1 MHRRDMLGAMAA
13 TLLPLTAR
21 GAMPAALEVDA
32 HGSDQRIA
40 IRDDAW
46 ITDVDG
52 IKVGHYT
59 AKDRPTGCTV
69 ILCENGA
76 ICGVHVPGGW
86 PGTRLTDMLD
96 PVKRADDSVRVSGVV
111 LTGGSVYG
119 LSSASGVERF
129 FRERYFA
136 AQPAGAIPKPQ
147 VFVVPAA
154 VIYDLSLGDW
164 RITPTAESGYQACQ
178 AAAGGKV
185 AEGCVGAGAGAMVG
199 HWGKN
204 PTKSGLGTASIRVGD
219 TGVVVGA
226 ICAVNA
232 SGDVYNPRTGAFVSG
247 SRDKDGTRFSP
258 VIDRIRAGFSVEP
271 PPPGTHTTIATVAT
285 NARFTK
291 TETAKIAQMAA
302 AGLARTINPAWG
314 PGDGDTVFALSTGT
328 LETHVSHGAIGAIA
342 AEALTEAIL
351 RAVTKATATAGIPA
365 WRDIV
370 GAGHP

>member
-1 MHRRDMLGAMAA
+1 MRRRDVLGAMAT
-13 TLLPLTAR
+13 TLMPLTAGR
-21 GAMPAALEVDA
+21 AMPPALRLDGHESA
-32 HGSDQRIA
+32 KRIS
-40 IRDDAW
+40 IRDEGW
-46 ITDVDG
+46 ITDVEG

-59 AKDRPTGCTV
+59 AKERPTGCTV

-76 ICGVHVPGGW
+76 TCGVHVPGGW

-129 FRERYFA
+129 MRERYVA
-136 AQPAGAIPKPQ
+136 SQPSGIVPKPQ

-164 RITPTAESGYQACQ
+164 RVAPTAESGYQACQ

-199 HWGKN
+199 HWGRN
-204 PTKSGLGTASIRVGD
+204 PTKSGLGTASIHVGN

-232 SGDVYNPRTGAFVSG
+232 SGDVYDPGTGAFVSG
-247 SRDKDGTRFSP
+247 SRDKEGTRFPLPSTAFAP
-258 VIDRIRAGFSVEP
+258 ASVWSLRLRVHTPPLPPLLPTLALPKQKPPKSHRWPLQGLPAPSIPLGARAMVIRCLLYPQEHWR
-271 PPPGTHTTIATVAT
+271 HTFPTVLLVPLPLKPWSRPYC
-285 NARFTK
+285 AR
-291 TETAKIAQMAA
+291 
-302 AGLARTINPAWG
+302 
-314 PGDGDTVFALSTGT
+314 
-328 LETHVSHGAIGAIA
+328 
-342 AEALTEAIL
+342 
-351 RAVTKATATAGIPA
+351 
-365 WRDIV
+365 
-370 GAGHP
+370 

>member
-1 MHRRDMLGAMAA
+1 MRRREMLGAMAA
-13 TLLPLTAR
+13 SLLPLSA
-21 GAMPAALEVDA
+21 GAGTPAALGFNVRE
-32 HGSDQRIA
+32 SDQQITVP
-40 IRDDAW
+40 DHGW

-59 AKDRPTGCTV
+59 AKERPTGCTV

-76 ICGVHVPGGW
+76 TCGVHVPGGW

-96 PVKRADDSVRVSGVV
+96 PVKRADDSVRVSAVV

-129 FRERYFA
+129 FRDRYFKS
-136 AQPAGAIPKPQ
+136 QPAGTIPKAQ

-164 RITPTAESGYQACQ
+164 RITPTAESGYQACE
-178 AAAGGKV
+178 AAASGPV

-204 PTKSGLGTASIRVGD
+204 PTKSGLGTSSIRVGD

-232 SGDVYNPRTGAFVSG
+232 SGDVYNPKTGAFVSG
-247 SRDKDGTRFSP
+247 SRDKEGTRFSP
-258 VIDRIRAGFSVEP
+258 AIDRIRAGFSVEP

-291 TETAKIAQMAA
+291 TETAKIAQMAS

-328 LETHVSHGAIGAIA
+328 LDTHVSHGAIGAIA

-351 RAVTKATATAGIPA
+351 RAVMKATAISGVPA

-370 GAGHP
+370 GRQP